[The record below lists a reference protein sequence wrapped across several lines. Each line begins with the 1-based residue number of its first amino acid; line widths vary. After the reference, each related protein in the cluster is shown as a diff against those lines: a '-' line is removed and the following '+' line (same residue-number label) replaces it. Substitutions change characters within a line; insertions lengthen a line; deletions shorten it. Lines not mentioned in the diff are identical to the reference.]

1 MHHVGVGRSV
11 QSQPQAGSKKG
22 DRTMRTFVLTVLI
35 TGGVLVTAQCS
46 NMPVETSS
54 PATAPPAPEV
64 PAIIEDLVAAN
75 RIIADQ
81 GVVDG
86 YGHVSVRNPDNPD
99 QFFLS
104 RSMAPES
111 VVASDI
117 LVLDLDG
124 NVLDSDQTTYRER
137 YIHSEIYKRRPD
149 VQSVVHSH
157 APSVV
162 PFGTTTVPL
171 RAMFHMSAFIGQGL
185 PIFEIRNAA
194 GMTDMLVSN
203 QAIGEVLA
211 ETLGDRPAVLMRGHG
226 AAIVGPSLPIA
237 VGQSIYLAINAAMQA
252 QAMGLGGPVTYLTP
266 EEVELTGTPDN
277 YQRAWTLWRQD
288 ALGEN

>member
-1 MHHVGVGRSV
+1 M
-11 QSQPQAGSKKG
+11 
-22 DRTMRTFVLTVLI
+22 
-35 TGGVLVTAQCS
+35 TACG
-46 NMPVETSS
+46 NMPVETVDT
-54 PATAPPAPEV
+54 PAAATNPDPDVPE
-64 PAIIEDLVAAN
+64 IIEDLVAAN

-111 VVASDI
+111 VVAGDI
-117 LVLDLDG
+117 LTLDLDS
-124 NVLDSDQTTYRER
+124 NVLNSDQNTYRESF
-137 YIHSEIYKRRPD
+137 IHSEIYKRRPD

-157 APSVV
+157 APSIV
-162 PFGTTTVPL
+162 PFGTTTVAL

-185 PIFEIRNAA
+185 PIFDIRDAA
-194 GMTDMLVSN
+194 GMTNMLVTN
-203 QAIGEVLA
+203 QDIGRALA

-237 VGQSIYLAINAAMQA
+237 VGQSIYLAVNASMQA
-252 QAMGLGGPVTYLTP
+252 QAMALGGPITYLTP
-266 EEVELTGTPDN
+266 EEVELTGWPDN

>member
-1 MHHVGVGRSV
+1 
-11 QSQPQAGSKKG
+11 
-22 DRTMRTFVLTVLI
+22 MRTFKLTVAGVLI
-35 TGGVLVTAQCS
+35 TCTVLVTAQCS
-46 NMPVETSS
+46 NMPVETSA
-54 PATAPPAPEV
+54 PATAPAAAV

-117 LVLDLDG
+117 LTLDLDG
-124 NVLDSDQTTYRER
+124 NVLNSDQNTYQER
-137 YIHSEIYKRRPD
+137 YIHSEIYRLRPD
-149 VQSVVHSH
+149 VNSVVHSH

-194 GMTDMLVSN
+194 GMTNMLVSN
-203 QAIGEVLA
+203 QDIGGRSGRDA
-211 ETLGDRPAVLMRGHG
+211 RRPACGTHARSWRGHRRAFPADRRWTEHLSRDQCDDAG
-226 AAIVGPSLPIA
+226 AGDESRRPGHLPH
-237 VGQSIYLAINAAMQA
+237 SR
-252 QAMGLGGPVTYLTP
+252 GGRI
-266 EEVELTGTPDN
+266 D
-277 YQRAWTLWRQD
+277 RHSR
-288 ALGEN
+288 

>member
-1 MHHVGVGRSV
+1 
-11 QSQPQAGSKKG
+11 
-22 DRTMRTFVLTVLI
+22 MRTFVFTVAGVLI
-35 TGGVLVTAQCS
+35 TCAVLVTARCG

-54 PATAPPAPEV
+54 PAATPAPEV
-64 PAIIEDLVAAN
+64 PSIIEDLVAAN

-99 QFFLS
+99 HFFLS

-111 VVASDI
+111 VVAGDI
-117 LVLDLDG
+117 LELDLDG
-124 NVLDSDQTTYRER
+124 NVLDSGQTTYRER
-137 YIHSEIYKRRPD
+137 FIHSEIYKQRPD

-185 PIFEIRNAA
+185 PVFEIRNAA
-194 GMTDMLVSN
+194 GMTNMLVST
-203 QAIGEVLA
+203 QAIGQALA
-211 ETLGDRPAVLMRGHG
+211 ESLGNEPAVLMRGHG

-237 VGQSIYLAINAAMQA
+237 VGRSIYLAINAAMQA
-252 QAMGLGGPVTYLTP
+252 QAMALGGPVTYLTP
-266 EEVELTGTPDN
+266 EEVELTGAPDD
-277 YQRAWTLWRQD
+277 YQRAWTLWRRD